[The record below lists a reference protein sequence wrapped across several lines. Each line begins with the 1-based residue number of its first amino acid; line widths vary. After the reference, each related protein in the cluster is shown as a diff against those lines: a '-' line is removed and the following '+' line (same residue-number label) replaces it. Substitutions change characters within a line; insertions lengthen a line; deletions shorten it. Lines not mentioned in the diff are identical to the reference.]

1 MNICLHSYQPGLY
14 EVDIIFLI
22 SCPKLLLTINALI
35 INIFVD
41 ICYVCVCV
49 NMCMLMYAYV
59 YIYRERNMWIFGY
72 IDPYIPL
79 SLYTNK
85 CTHIFIHP
93 APAKVK
99 TKTVEEISI
108 VRLHIYIHVH
118 TNSNQTLSFLSPYPI
133 SLSTNQ
139 LYLRDPLTPAG
150 SGQ

>member
-1 MNICLHSYQPGLY
+1 
-14 EVDIIFLI
+14 
-22 SCPKLLLTINALI
+22 
-35 INIFVD
+35 
-41 ICYVCVCV
+41 
-49 NMCMLMYAYV
+49 
-59 YIYRERNMWIFGY
+59 MWIFGY
-72 IDPYIPL
+72 LDPYMPL
-79 SLYTNK
+79 SLHTNK
-85 CTHIFIHP
+85 YTHIFIHP

-108 VRLHIYIHVH
+108 VRLHIYIHVQ